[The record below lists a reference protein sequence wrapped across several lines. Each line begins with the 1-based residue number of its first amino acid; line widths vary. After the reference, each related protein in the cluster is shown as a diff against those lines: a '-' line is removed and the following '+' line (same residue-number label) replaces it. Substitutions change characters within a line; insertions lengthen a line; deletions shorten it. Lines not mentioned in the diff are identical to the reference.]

1 LFFNTKG
8 VAFKKKLEKKLKEDI
23 QMERQQ

>member
-1 LFFNTKG
+1 VFFNTKG